1 MQEQTEARFI
11 AERGLDGVESEM
23 GWHFEGVSYTAHT
36 PHSATD
42 LRVVARAPIAI
53 EQISFVQAD
62 GRSSAHL
69 VLADGAGVGD
79 GLQKLAQYLSF
90 ALGIAIT
97 WSMGGRQ
104 VLAESDEEIEA
115 LKMWGTD
122 RIWGG
127 LSVHF
132 SMRSF
137 KVADLDEA
145 GRQELFSRSAGLRLF
160 SDSLRNQQASAQ
172 FRDLWRLLEAAF
184 HSKDVELVRHLAE
197 FTPAK
202 KMRFTE
208 GELSELLILRGRV
221 SHAESKAG
229 LKEITRADGAA
240 MASLGRLKVLAEQ
253 VLLNKKTWG
262 TPTSHHVWR
271 APIGGYPGPKS

>member
-145 GRQELFSRSAGLRLF
+145 GRQELFSRSLVFG
-160 SDSLRNQQASAQ
+160 S
-172 FRDLWRLLEAAF
+172 FRIRCGINRRRPSFETCGACWRL
-184 HSKDVELVRHLAE
+184 
-197 FTPAK
+197 
-202 KMRFTE
+202 RFT
-208 GELSELLILRGRV
+208 R
-221 SHAESKAG
+221 
-229 LKEITRADGAA
+229 
-240 MASLGRLKVLAEQ
+240 
-253 VLLNKKTWG
+253 KTWSWCA
-262 TPTSHHVWR
+262 TSQSSLLQR
-271 APIGGYPGPKS
+271 RCALPKAS